1 MYICIRNKKQNNLK
15 RGGNPKQRLKIMT
28 RQLLEKVA
36 KAKGIDLSMYDHVTA
51 IINEAYTFVIIRFW
65 TLEVVGGNRHELF
78 NDRVKLSISAI
89 LKREEEWPEDYE
101 TSPYGEWIYNIK

>member
-1 MYICIRNKKQNNLK
+1 MYLCIRNKKQNNLK

-78 NDRVKLSISAI
+78 NETCR
-89 LKREEEWPEDYE
+89 REVFDAVLHWLRA
-101 TSPYGEWIYNIK
+101 TV